1 MMREREIN
9 HLMKGNW
16 LHRILNDMNNDKI
29 VRIFL
34 HNFLKLKG
42 YYLRK
47 RKVNYQ
53 KHKRQG

>member
-1 MMREREIN
+1 
-9 HLMKGNW
+9 MKGN
-16 LHRILNDMNNDKI
+16 LLRRILHGMNNDKI

-34 HNFLKLKG
+34 HNFKLKG
-42 YYLRK
+42 YYYLRK